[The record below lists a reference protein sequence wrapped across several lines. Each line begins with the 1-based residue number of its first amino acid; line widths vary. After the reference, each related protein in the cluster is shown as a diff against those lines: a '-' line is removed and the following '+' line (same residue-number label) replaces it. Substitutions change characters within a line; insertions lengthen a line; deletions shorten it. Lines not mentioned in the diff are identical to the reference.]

1 MVPFESSDVFAEADA
16 CSVENPH
23 FGLTNQHSRQQDAQ
37 QQQGRRLAEG
47 EADETER
54 SEEEALLLAQY
65 DTAGVVITVLGPDG
79 LPLRLYDEDGN
90 EVEQFDA
97 EGLPI
102 TTFRCVLPRSGAVAY
117 RSRRECAAAVA
128 SVTALVWIVA
138 WL

>member
-23 FGLTNQHSRQQDAQ
+23 FGFTNQHSRQQDAQ

-47 EADETER
+47 EADETES
-54 SEEEALLLAQY
+54 SEEETLLLAQY

-102 TTFRCVLPRSGAVAY
+102 TTFRCVLLRSGAVTY
-117 RSRRECAAAVA
+117 RRRECAAAAVA
-128 SVTALVWIVA
+128 IIT
-138 WL
+138 